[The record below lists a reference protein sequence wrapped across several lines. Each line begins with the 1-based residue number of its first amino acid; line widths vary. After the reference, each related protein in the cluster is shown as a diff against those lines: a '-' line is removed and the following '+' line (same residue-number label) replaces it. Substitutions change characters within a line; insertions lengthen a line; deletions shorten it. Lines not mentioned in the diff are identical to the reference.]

1 MNNSPTV
8 SNDILV
14 KLVLNPLRNG
24 RSSLIDSGKVLNG
37 VMDLYRRL
45 GDEASANQ
53 IAETLQDLADIKQ
66 RLDVLIELIG
76 SEGDR

>member
-1 MNNSPTV
+1 MNNPPTV

-14 KLVLNPLRNG
+14 KLLLNPLRNS

-53 IAETLQDLADIKQ
+53 IAETLQDLADTKQ

-76 SEGDR
+76 SEGA